1 LFPLFYSCFWI
12 ALTNIQR
19 KEVLCNLRKE
29 NVNFEKKQ
37 CSVGIIEKQGI
48 QGTILTYIGVVIG
61 FVTAGVLL
69 PSFFTQEQIGV
80 LDVLNAWSMILA
92 TLATLG
98 INNVSNRLFPYF
110 RNQANR
116 NNGYLGI
123 VFIVLGIGLLL
134 SIGVFYLIR
143 PYIIEKA
150 SETGNLLPKY
160 VDLIIPMTVFTA
172 LFLVVDIYF
181 AVIYKSV
188 KGIFHKEVL
197 QRFYI
202 LIAILV
208 FVLFIQKFPL
218 FVYLYVAAICLPGI
232 TILVSLIRTKE
243 FAVQINKQHYA
254 RPLVRNMVSVAFFG
268 IAVAF
273 SNILIQKI
281 DILMIENFMET
292 ADVGVYSRTFF
303 YGTLV
308 AIPLRVLAK
317 ISAVVT
323 AQAWKENKLQT
334 IKDIYRKSTLDQL
347 IIGSLVLIGLWG
359 NIDNIIRILGPEYEP
374 GKWVVVFIGLSNL
387 FLMAAGVSG
396 AIISTSKDYKVL
408 TLFVGLFGALV
419 IISNLIFIPRFGIQ
433 GAAMAS
439 ALAAL
444 FYGLMRYGFLWIKHG
459 MQPYNYRHL
468 VIILFALVAYGI
480 NLIIPDLNNSAQPW
494 ISLCLDILIRSA
506 AMLISFV
513 MLVWFTK
520 LSPDLNK
527 YIDKIFKK
535 S

>member
-1 LFPLFYSCFWI
+1 M
-12 ALTNIQR
+12 
-19 KEVLCNLRKE
+19 RKE
-29 NVNFEKKQ
+29 NVNFEKKLLPL
-37 CSVGIIEKQGI
+37 GIIEKQGI
-48 QGTILTYIGVVIG
+48 QGTILMYIGVVIG
-61 FVTAGVLL
+61 FVTAGILL
-69 PSFFTQEQIGV
+69 PNILSQEQIGV
-80 LDVLNAWSMILA
+80 LDGLNAWSMILA

-98 INNVSNRLFPYF
+98 INNVSNRLFPWF

-123 VFIVLGIGLLL
+123 VFIVLGVGLLF

-143 PYIIEKA
+143 PYILQTAPEA
-150 SETGNLLPKY
+150 GDLLPKY
-160 VDLIIPMTVFTA
+160 IDLIIPMTVFTA
-172 LFLVVDIYF
+172 LFLVIDIYF

-188 KGIFHKEVL
+188 KGILHKEVL
-197 QRFYI
+197 QRIYI
-202 LIAILV
+202 LVAILV
-208 FVLFIQKFPL
+208 FVLFTQKYSA

-232 TILVSLIRTKE
+232 TILVSLIRTNE
-243 FAVQINKQHYA
+243 FVVQINRPHYSKS
-254 RPLVRNMVSVAFFG
+254 LVNNMFSVAIFG

-281 DILMIENFMET
+281 DILMIEEYMDT

-323 AQAWKENKLQT
+323 AQAWKENKLQ
-334 IKDIYRKSTLDQL
+334 IIRDIYRKSTLDQL
-347 IIGSLVLIGLWG
+347 IIGSLVLVGLWA
-359 NIDNIIRILGPEYEP
+359 NIDNVIRILGPEFEP
-374 GKWVVVFIGLSNL
+374 GKWVVIFIGISNL

-419 IISNLIFIPRFGIQ
+419 IISNMIFIPRFGIQ
-433 GAAMAS
+433 GAAIAS

-444 FYGLMRYGFLWIKHG
+444 FYGLMRYGFLWIKYG

-468 VIILFALVAYGI
+468 MVLIFALAAYGI
-480 NLIIPDLNNSAQPW
+480 NLLIPDLNNSSHA
-494 ISLCLDILIRSA
+494 IVSLCLDITIRSLS
-506 AMLISFV
+506 MLFAFV
-513 MLVWFTK
+513 LLVWAFK
-520 LSPDLNK
+520 LSPDFNK
-527 YIDKIFKK
+527 IINKISKK
-535 S
+535 F